1 MIYKEKEVLIPIEDE
16 LKDSYLSYALSVI
29 ISRALPDIRDGLKPV
44 QRRILY
50 SMKELGNL
58 PNSPFKKSA
67 RVVGETLG
75 KYHPHGDAPVY
86 EALVRMAQD
95 FTMRY
100 PLVEGQG
107 NFGSLDGDP
116 PAAMRY
122 TEVRLAPISLE
133 LLSDLEKETVPF
145 RPNFDTTLL
154 EPEVL
159 PAKIPNI
166 LLNGATGIAV
176 GMATNIPPH
185 NLNEVIDALLLL
197 LRDRNKST
205 DEILK
210 VLKGPD
216 FPTRGVILNYDGIKS
231 YFETGRGSV
240 IIKGKGKFEKIGKTL
255 SYIIYEIPY
264 NVNKANLIKRIVE
277 LVKNGKLKEIDDI
290 RDESSKEGIRIVIEL
305 KKNVDTNVFE
315 KKLYEYTELKTSFP
329 VNFVALINGRP
340 KLLSIKEVLISFL
353 EFREEIIT
361 KRTLFELREEKRELK
376 ILTGLKKGIDR
387 LDEVIEIIKGS
398 KDRDDARKKLNSL
411 LEIDDEQSNA
421 ILDMRLS
428 RLMSIEVEK
437 LIKDIKTKE
446 ENIKRLNEILTKRE
460 ALLKVIE
467 EELTEIKKRY
477 GDERKTEIKEEKIE
491 ELSIK
496 DIIQDEKV
504 IVFLTND
511 GYIKRTNLE
520 SFITQNRGGK
530 GVKGITL
537 GREDEIADIYFTS
550 THKNLYLFTDFG
562 KAYSIP
568 VYEVPEGEKKAKGEA
583 LHILLPLNPD
593 ERVTSVFT
601 GDLNKKYLLL
611 FTSKGK
617 VKMVEGIFLKN
628 LRRNGVKIISLGKG
642 DFVKRVRVVNGE
654 ENIVVISKN
663 GNLAKFSLKKL
674 RPQGRGASGVRG
686 LKLKPGDEVASF
698 DIEEEN
704 KWLFIVTQKGKGKRI
719 DFKEIPLKN
728 RGISGMRGIKLKS
741 DNVVAVRIVNENDEI
756 FIVTK
761 FGKVIRIKAKEVP
774 IQKRTA
780 SGVKLI
786 NTDTVDEVRGIA
798 VYRNEKIWNFST
810 YCWYWN

>member
-1 MIYKEKEVLIPIEDE
+1 MISKERKIVIPIENE

-29 ISRALPDIRDGLKPV
+29 VSRALPDVRDGLKPV

-67 RVVGETLG
+67 RIVGETLG

-107 NFGSLDGDP
+107 NFGSIDGDP

-133 LLSDLEKETVPF
+133 LLQDLEKETVNF
-145 RPNFDTTLL
+145 RPNFDSTLK

-166 LLNGATGIAV
+166 LLNGASGIAV

-185 NLNEVIDALLLL
+185 NLGEVIDALILL
-197 LRDRNKST
+197 LRDRNKSI
-205 DEILK
+205 DDIMK

-216 FPTRGVILNYDGIKS
+216 FPTKGVILNYDGIKS

-240 IIKGKGKFEKIGKTL
+240 IIKGRGKFEKIGKTL
-255 SYIIYEIPY
+255 SYVIYEIPY

-329 VNFVALINGRP
+329 VNFVALINGKP
-340 KLLSIKEVLISFL
+340 KLLSIKDVLISFL
-353 EFREEIIT
+353 EFREEVIT
-361 KRTLFELREEKRELK
+361 KRAIFELREEKKELK
-376 ILTGLKKGIDR
+376 ILTGIRKGIDK
-387 LDEVIEIIKGS
+387 LDEVIEIIKKS
-398 KDRDDARKKLNSL
+398 KDREDARQKLNEF
-411 LEIDDEQSNA
+411 LEIEDEQSNA

-437 LIKDIKTKE
+437 LKKDIKTKE
-446 ENIKRLNEILTKRE
+446 ENIKRLNEILTNRDM
-460 ALLKVIE
+460 LLNEIE
-467 EELTEIKKRY
+467 NELLEIKRKY
-477 GDERKTEIKEEKIE
+477 NDQRKTEIKEEKIE

-496 DIIQDEKV
+496 DIIQDEDV
-504 IVFLTND
+504 IVFLTCD
-511 GYIKRTNLE
+511 GYIKRTNLHD
-520 SFITQNRGGK
+520 FIIQNRGGK
-530 GVKGITL
+530 GIKGITL
-537 GREDEIADIYFTS
+537 GREDEIKDIYFTS
-550 THKNLYLFTDFG
+550 THKNLYLFTNFG
-562 KAYSIP
+562 KVYSLP
-568 VYEVPEGEKKAKGEA
+568 VYEIPEGEKKSKGEA
-583 LHILLPLNPD
+583 LHILLPLHPD
-593 ERVTSVFT
+593 ERVTSIYT
-601 GDLNKKYLLL
+601 GNIDKKFILI

-617 VKMVEGIFLKN
+617 IKLVDNKYLKN
-628 LRRNGVKIISLGKG
+628 LRRNGMKIMGLDEG
-642 DFVKRVRVVNGE
+642 DFIKRVRVVNGE
-654 ENIVVISKN
+654 ENILVMTKN
-663 GNLAKFSLKKL
+663 GNIAKFNLRKL
-674 RPQGRGASGVRG
+674 RPQGRGAKGVKG
-686 LKLKPGDEVASF
+686 LRLKKDDEISSF
-698 DIEEEN
+698 DIEEVN
-704 KWLFIVTQKGKGKRI
+704 KTLFIITEKGKGKRI
-719 DFKEIPLKN
+719 NFEEIPVKN
-728 RGISGMRGIKLKS
+728 RGISGMRGIRLKK
-741 DNVVAVRIVNENDEI
+741 DYVVAVRSVGEKDDL

-761 FGKVIRIKAKEVP
+761 NGKIIRVRVNDIP

-780 SGVKLI
+780 SGVKII
-786 NTDTVDEVRGIA
+786 NIDENDFVRGLA
-798 VYRNEKIWNFST
+798 LFKNEKI
-810 YCWYWN
+810 

>member
-1 MIYKEKEVLIPIEDE
+1 MIYKEKEILIPIEEE

-29 ISRALPDIRDGLKPV
+29 ISRALPDVRDGLKPV

-67 RVVGETLG
+67 RIVGETLG

-145 RPNFDTTLL
+145 RPNFDSTLL

-197 LRDRNKST
+197 LRDREKSI
-205 DEILK
+205 DDIMK

-305 KKNVDTNVFE
+305 KKSVDTNVFE

-361 KRTLFELREEKRELK
+361 KRTLYELKEERRELK
-376 ILTGLKKGIDR
+376 ILSGIKKGIDR
-387 LDEVIEIIKGS
+387 LEEVIEIIKGS

-411 LEIDDEQSNA
+411 LDIDDEQSNA
-421 ILDMRLS
+421 ILDMRLA

-460 ALLKVIE
+460 ALLKAIE
-467 EELTEIKKRY
+467 EELIEIKKRY
-477 GDERKTEIKEEKIE
+477 GDDRKTEIKEEKIE

-568 VYEVPEGEKKAKGEA
+568 VYEIPEGEKKAKGEA
-583 LHILLPLNPD
+583 LHILLPLHPD
-593 ERVTSVFT
+593 ERVTSIYT
-601 GDLNKKYLLL
+601 GELNKKYLLL
-611 FTSKGK
+611 FTLKGK
-617 VKMVEGIFLKN
+617 IKMVDGGFLKN
-628 LRRNGVKIISLGKG
+628 LRRNGVKIISLENE
-642 DFVKRVRVVNGE
+642 DLVKRVRVVNGE
-654 ENIVVISKN
+654 ENVVVITKK

-686 LKLKPGDEVASF
+686 LKLKDRDEIASF
-698 DIEEEN
+698 DTEEEN
-704 KWLFIVTQKGKGKRI
+704 KWFFIVTQKGKGKRI

-728 RGISGMRGIKLKS
+728 RGITGMRGIRLK
-741 DNVVAVRIVNENDEI
+741 DDGVVAVRSVSENDEI

-761 FGKVIRIKAKEVP
+761 FGKVIRIKANEIP
-774 IQKRTA
+774 IQKRTS

-786 NTDTVDEVRGIA
+786 NTDTTDEVRGIA
-798 VYRNEKIWNFST
+798 VYKNEKI
-810 YCWYWN
+810 

>member
-1 MIYKEKEVLIPIEDE
+1 MIYKEKELLIPIEDE

-29 ISRALPDIRDGLKPV
+29 ISRALPDVRDGLKPV

-145 RPNFDTTLL
+145 RPNFDSTLL

-197 LRDRNKST
+197 LKDREKNT

-216 FPTRGVILNYDGIKS
+216 FPTRGVILNIDGIKS
-231 YFETGRGSV
+231 YFETGRGSI

-361 KRTLFELREEKRELK
+361 KRTLYELREEKRELK
-376 ILTGLKKGIDR
+376 ILTGIKKGIDR

-398 KDRDDARKKLNSL
+398 KDIDDARKKLNSL
-411 LEIDDEQSNA
+411 LDIDDEQSNA
-421 ILDMRLS
+421 ILDMRLA

-467 EELTEIKKRY
+467 EELIHIKKRY
-477 GDERKTEIKEEKIE
+477 GDDRKTEIKEEKIE

-568 VYEVPEGEKKAKGEA
+568 VYQIPEGEKKAKGEA
-583 LHILLPLNPD
+583 LHILLPLHPD
-593 ERVTSVFT
+593 ERVTSVYT
-601 GDLNKKYLLL
+601 GELNRKYLFL

-617 VKMVEGIFLKN
+617 VKMVDGGFLKN
-628 LRRNGVKIISLGKG
+628 LRRNGVKIISLGS
-642 DFVKRVRVVNGE
+642 DDSVKRVRVVNGE
-654 ENIVVISKN
+654 ENIVVITKK
-663 GNLAKFSLKKL
+663 GNMAKFSLKKL

-686 LKLKPGDEVASF
+686 LKLKENDEIASF
-698 DIEEEN
+698 DTEEEN
-704 KWLFIVTQKGKGKRI
+704 KWFFIVTQKGKGKRI
-719 DFKEIPLKN
+719 DFKEISLKN
-728 RGISGMRGIKLKS
+728 RGISGMRGIKLKN
-741 DNVVAVRIVNENDEI
+741 DCVVAVRNVSENDDI

-798 VYRNEKIWNFST
+798 VYRNEKI
-810 YCWYWN
+810 

>member
-1 MIYKEKEVLIPIEDE
+1 MIYKEKEVLVPIEEE

-29 ISRALPDIRDGLKPV
+29 VSRALPDVRDGLKPV

-67 RVVGETLG
+67 RIVGDTLG
-75 KYHPHGDAPVY
+75 RYHPHGDAPVY

-100 PLVEGQG
+100 TLVEGQG

-145 RPNFDTTLL
+145 RPNFDSTLL

-185 NLNEVIDALLLL
+185 NLNEVIDALILL
-197 LRDRNKST
+197 LRDRNKSI

-240 IIKGKGKFEKIGKTL
+240 IIKGKGKFEKIGKVL

-305 KKNVDTNVFE
+305 KKNVDTNIFE

-340 KLLSIKEVLISFL
+340 KLLSIKEVLLSFL
-353 EFREEIIT
+353 EFREEVIT
-361 KRTLFELREEKRELK
+361 KRTIFELREEKKELK
-376 ILTGLKKGIDR
+376 ILTGIKKGIDR
-387 LDEVIEIIKGS
+387 LEEVIEIIKGS
-398 KDRDDARKKLNSL
+398 KDREDARKKLNLL

-446 ENIKRLNEILTKRE
+446 DNIKRLNEILTNRN

-467 EELTEIKKRY
+467 DELIEIKKKY

-511 GYIKRTNLE
+511 GYIKRTNLNN
-520 SFITQNRGGK
+520 FITQNRGGK

-537 GREDEIADIYFTS
+537 GREDEISDIYFTS
-550 THKNLYLFTDFG
+550 THKNLYLFTNFG
-562 KAYSIP
+562 KVYSLP
-568 VYEVPEGEKKAKGEA
+568 VYEIPEGEKKAKGEA
-583 LHILLPLNPD
+583 LHILLPLHPD
-593 ERVTSVFT
+593 ERITSIYT

-611 FTSKGK
+611 FTIKGK
-617 VKMVEGIFLKN
+617 VKLVENLFLKN
-628 LRRNGVKIISLGKG
+628 LRRNGVKIINLDKE

-663 GNLAKFSLKKL
+663 GNIAKFTLKKL
-674 RPQGRGASGVRG
+674 KPQGRGAKGVRG
-686 LKLKPGDEVASF
+686 LKLKNNDEIASF
-698 DIEEEN
+698 DIEEDN
-704 KWLFIVTQKGKGKRI
+704 KYIFIITQKGKGKRL

-728 RGISGMRGIKLKS
+728 RGITGMRGIRLKN
-741 DNVVAVRIVNENDEI
+741 DGVVAIRSVSEKDEL

-761 FGKVIRIKAKEVP
+761 FGKVIRIKSKEVP
-774 IQKRTA
+774 IQKRNA

-798 VYRNEKIWNFST
+798 AYRDEKI
-810 YCWYWN
+810 

>member
-133 LLSDLEKETVPF
+133 MLSDLEKETVPF
-145 RPNFDTTLL
+145 RPNFDSTLL

-185 NLNEVIDALLLL
+185 NLNEVVDALLLL
-197 LRDRNKST
+197 LRDRNKNT
-205 DEILK
+205 DEIMR

-216 FPTRGVILNYDGIKS
+216 FPTKGVILNYDGIKS

-255 SYIIYEIPY
+255 AYIIYEIPY

-305 KKNVDTNVFE
+305 KKNVDINVFE

-329 VNFVALINGRP
+329 VNFVALINGKP

-353 EFREEIIT
+353 EFREEVIT
-361 KRTLFELREEKRELK
+361 KRTVFELQEEKRELK
-376 ILTGLKKGIDR
+376 ILLGIKKGIDR
-387 LDEVIEIIKGS
+387 LEEVIDIIKKA
-398 KDRDDARKKLNSL
+398 KDREDARKKLNSL

-428 RLMSIEVEK
+428 RLMSIEIEK
-437 LIKDIKTKE
+437 LINDIKTKE
-446 ENIKRLNEILTKRE
+446 ANIKRLNEILTDKE
-460 ALLKVIE
+460 ALYKVIE
-467 EELTEIKKRY
+467 QELIEIKRKY
-477 GDERKTEIKEEKIE
+477 GDARKTEIKEEKIE
-491 ELSIK
+491 ALSIK
-496 DIIQDEKV
+496 DIIQDESML
-504 IVFLTND
+504 VFLTND
-511 GYIKRTNLE
+511 GYIKRTSLNN
-520 SFITQNRGGK
+520 FITQNRGGK

-537 GREDEIADIYFTS
+537 GREDEISDIYFTS
-550 THKNLYLFTDFG
+550 THKNLYFFTNFG
-562 KAYSIP
+562 KVYSLP
-568 VYEVPEGEKKAKGEA
+568 VYEIPEGEKKAKGES
-583 LHILLPLNPD
+583 LHILLPLHPD
-593 ERVTSVFT
+593 ERVTSIYA
-601 GDLNKKYLLL
+601 GELNKKYILL

-617 VKMVEGIFLKN
+617 IKMTESGFLKN
-628 LRRNGVKIISLGKG
+628 LRRNGIKIINL
-642 DFVKRVRVVNGE
+642 DENDYVKRVRVVNGD
-654 ENIVVISKN
+654 ENIVVISKG
-663 GNLAKFSLKKL
+663 GNIAKFSLKKL
-674 RPQGRGASGVRG
+674 KPQGRNAGGVRG
-686 LKLKPGDEVASF
+686 LKLKENDEIASF
-698 DIEEEN
+698 DVEEIN
-704 KWLFIVTQKGKGKRI
+704 KSLFIITQKGKGKRLN
-719 DFKEIPLKN
+719 FNEIHLKN
-728 RGISGMRGIKLKS
+728 RGISGMRGIKLKN
-741 DNVVAVRIVNENDEI
+741 DNVVAVRSVSESDEI

-761 FGKVIRIKAKEVP
+761 FGKIIRIKTKEIP
-774 IQKRTA
+774 IQKRNA
-780 SGVKLI
+780 SGVRLI
-786 NTDTVDEVRGIA
+786 NTDSIDEVKGIA
-798 VYRNEKIWNFST
+798 INRNEKI
-810 YCWYWN
+810 

>member
-1 MIYKEKEVLIPIEDE
+1 MIYKEKELLIPIEDE

-29 ISRALPDIRDGLKPV
+29 ISRALPDVRDGLKPV

-67 RVVGETLG
+67 RIVGETLG

-145 RPNFDTTLL
+145 RPNFDSTLL

-197 LRDRNKST
+197 LKDREKST
-205 DEILK
+205 EEILK

-353 EFREEIIT
+353 EFREEIVT

-376 ILTGLKKGIDR
+376 ILTGIKKGIDR

-411 LEIDDEQSNA
+411 LDIDDEQSNA
-421 ILDMRLS
+421 ILDMRLA

-446 ENIKRLNEILTKRE
+446 ENIKRLNEILTRRE

-467 EELTEIKKRY
+467 EELIEIKKRY
-477 GDERKTEIKEEKIE
+477 GDDRKTEIKEEKIE

-568 VYEVPEGEKKAKGEA
+568 VYQIPEGEKKAKGEA
-583 LHILLPLNPD
+583 LHILLPLHPD
-593 ERVTSVFT
+593 ERVTSIYT
-601 GDLNKKYLLL
+601 GELNKKYLLI

-617 VKMVEGIFLKN
+617 VKMVEGEFLKN
-628 LRRNGVKIISLGKG
+628 LRRNGVKIINLLSG
-642 DFVKRVRVVNGE
+642 DSVKRVRVVNGE
-654 ENIVVISKN
+654 ENIVVITKK
-663 GNLAKFSLKKL
+663 GNMAKFSLKKL

-686 LKLKPGDEVASF
+686 LKLKENDEIASF

-704 KWLFIVTQKGKGKRI
+704 KWFFIVTQKGKGKRI

-728 RGISGMRGIKLKS
+728 RGISGMRGIRLKS
-741 DNVVAVRIVNENDEI
+741 DSVAAVRSVGENDEI

-786 NTDTVDEVRGIA
+786 NTDTIDEVRGIA
-798 VYRNEKIWNFST
+798 VYRNEKI
-810 YCWYWN
+810 